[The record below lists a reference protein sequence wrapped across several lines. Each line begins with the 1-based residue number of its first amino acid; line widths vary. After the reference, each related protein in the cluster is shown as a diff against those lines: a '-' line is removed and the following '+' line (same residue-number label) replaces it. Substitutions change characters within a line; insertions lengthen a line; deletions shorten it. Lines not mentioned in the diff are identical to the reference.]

1 MRLFPAVLLLAAAA
15 SAPVRAMDWVPVT
28 QAGADAA
35 LTARMVVYGDGSTQ
49 DFRKDGGTTY
59 THDGKPSEGR
69 WGIRD
74 GRYCSVWPP
83 SDHWAC
89 YDLAVSGDGTA
100 VRFTDDS
107 GGTTVGTYEDRD

>member
-1 MRLFPAVLLLAAAA
+1 MKHCLAILLLAAAPA
-15 SAPVRAMDWVPVT
+15 LAEDWVPVT
-28 QAGADAA
+28 PANADAT
-35 LTARMVVYGDGSTQ
+35 LRERTLVYDDGSTQ
-49 DFRKDGGTTY
+49 DFRADGGTTY
-59 THDGKPSEGR
+59 THDDKPSEGR

-89 YDLAVSGDGTA
+89 YDLAVSGDGLS

-107 GGTTVGTYEDRD
+107 GGTTVGKYEDRD